1 MKHCC
6 SVYIQSVSAG
16 GVVNFGGAFKIC
28 PITME
33 KVVEGSGGPDVATA
47 AAGFLD
53 GALTPAADER
63 TVTEDS

>member
-1 MKHCC
+1 
-6 SVYIQSVSAG
+6 
-16 GVVNFGGAFKIC
+16 
-28 PITME
+28 ME

-53 GALTPAADER
+53 GALAPAVEEG

>member
-6 SVYIQSVSAG
+6 SVNIQRVSAG

-53 GALTPAADER
+53 GALTPAVDEG

>member
-6 SVYIQSVSAG
+6 SVYIHRVSAG
-16 GVVNFGGAFKIC
+16 GVVNFGGAYKIC

-47 AAGFLD
+47 AAGLLD
-53 GALTPAADER
+53 GALAPAVEEG